1 MDLYPSAFVQPEINL
16 PEDQGSLSTSSLGH
30 ADSVE
35 GDRSHRKDG
44 SPEPSGRG
52 SLGSLRLS
60 SLATSSVSSF
70 SSVASYHT
78 PPWEVSLAEFTP
90 TATNNAVS
98 YDRDAPTQKLV
109 AVIGREFDTPVAV
122 ADKLQKQYRA
132 SGEMLGEGV
141 PRVKFLGYQVR
152 RKELLNTKFK
162 MEDLQKHDSILFC
175 YNASEARILL
185 TGTDGYYSNLLRQV
199 ERTLGICT
207 HACTNHSALNST
219 KHFAS
224 TKKVLHHCALVLHNM
239 W

>member
-1 MDLYPSAFVQPEINL
+1 MDFYPSAFVQPEINL
-16 PEDQGSLSTSSLGH
+16 PEDQDDTSSSSVGYT
-30 ADSVE
+30 DSVE
-35 GDRSHRKDG
+35 DDRSHSEDS

-52 SLGSLRLS
+52 PLGSLLS

-70 SSVASYHT
+70 SSIASYHT
-78 PPWEVSLAEFTP
+78 PPWEVSLAEFKP
-90 TATNNAVS
+90 TTTNNAVS

-122 ADKLQKQYRA
+122 ADKLQKQYKA

-185 TGTDGYYSNLLRQV
+185 TGSDGYYSSLLRQV
-199 ERTLGICT
+199 ERTLGMHTCMHLT
-207 HACTNHSALNST
+207 T
-219 KHFAS
+219 
-224 TKKVLHHCALVLHNM
+224 LH
-239 W
+239 

>member
-16 PEDQGSLSTSSLGH
+16 PEDQDDTSSSSSGH
-30 ADSVE
+30 TDSVE
-35 GDRSHRKDG
+35 DDRSHREDG

-52 SLGSLRLS
+52 PLGSLLS

-70 SSVASYHT
+70 SSIASYHT
-78 PPWEVSLAEFTP
+78 PPWEVSLADFKP
-90 TATNNAVS
+90 TTTNNAVS

-122 ADKLQKQYRA
+122 ADKLQKQYKA

-185 TGTDGYYSNLLRQV
+185 TGSDGYYSSLLRQV
-199 ERTLGICT
+199 ERTLGMHTCMHQT
-207 HACTNHSALNST
+207 T
-219 KHFAS
+219 
-224 TKKVLHHCALVLHNM
+224 LH
-239 W
+239 